1 MGTEDSQGNIMN
13 GRSNTSTEHLGE
25 LYITELFGR
34 YNRAEKLEVETEEE
48 VDEDEKCP
56 YIWHS

>member
-1 MGTEDSQGNIMN
+1 MN